1 MIKVKTKKRREK
13 ENYEEYC
20 KITLAYSNIHGKKF
34 LNALKVIL
42 EDIRSRNFTPAS
54 SEDYKKLNKK
64 FGGLI
69 RYMEKILVE
78 LSGKL

>member
-1 MIKVKTKKRREK
+1 MIEVKTKKRREK

-42 EDIRSRNFTPAS
+42 EDIRSRNFTSAS
-54 SEDYKKLNKK
+54 SEDYKN
-64 FGGLI
+64 
-69 RYMEKILVE
+69 
-78 LSGKL
+78 